1 MRSGLEI
8 LKMWE
13 DLDIDYKKKHLIF
26 YCGNG
31 WRSSEVMYYAE
42 LMGLY
47 RISLYDGGWYD
58 WSTKFG
64 KIDNKNETI
73 DSNSTVDF
81 NSTISSNLTI
91 NSNVTDFSNTTI
103 FLNATVSLNGI
114 INTTSVIDFNS
125 TIINKNV
132 TESHNSTLLN
142 LTTVYM
148 TSKAYH
154 SGSSLSKAQFS
165 FSFITQLSIIICWLK
180 FE

>member
-1 MRSGLEI
+1 
-8 LKMWE
+8 MWE

-64 KIDNKNETI
+64 KINNKNETI

-91 NSNVTDFSNTTI
+91 NSNVTDFSNTTIVPNTTI